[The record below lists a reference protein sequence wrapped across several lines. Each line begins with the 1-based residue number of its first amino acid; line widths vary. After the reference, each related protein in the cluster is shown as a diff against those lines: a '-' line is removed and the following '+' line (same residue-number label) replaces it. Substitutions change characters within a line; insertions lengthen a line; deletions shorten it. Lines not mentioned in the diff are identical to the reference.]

1 MTSWFAILSYPVSIT
16 MPPFQSCPKLR
27 CQIFRSCKTAGFT
40 YRLNV
45 SSIEG
50 DHCNFVAINASNPLE
65 KQFGKSKIIDTLP
78 GYNYTDFEDYL
89 TLPGNVCVV
98 NQQVADKHNLSVGQA
113 VYVHSQNLVEA
124 GQVWSLTSTWINY
137 TIVAIIN
144 DLSETIHNVAPP
156 IKPWHLRP
164 LDRAIFISL
173 ECADLQ
179 FNIMKQNM
187 SYFFIEADSTADID
201 QLTEHIVSTFNNT
214 DGFSGDGFFGVN
226 LKEMIIEDVKETATL
241 LRIIFIFFSFMS
253 LLVCSIL
260 VKNLME
266 MSLEEQMFEIGIL
279 RSMGSSRWMIFKLF
293 SSQVLIISVL
303 GSILGIG
310 FGLLL
315 SSYLINFLSNYI
327 VGIYPDVPPD
337 FHISVHITEIPF
349 VVGFSSGLIIPFMFG
364 LLPAI
369 RAARVEV
376 LKALDPKRDD
386 YIDDSWI
393 RQTRDYVLGTI
404 VGIGFSLL
412 GFLATNSGF
421 KTIFEL
427 LEIPDTLTLILTF
440 GGLLSLIT
448 GIIVLGATFLPIIA
462 NIISYLFYLV
472 FAKVRTITYRNIV
485 RNAKRTKNT
494 FAMLTIGIC
503 FLITISVILNS
514 QINGIYPGA
523 QYQIGGDL
531 RVGTIYGEMEAPFYL
546 NSELEQIDGI
556 DTIIPAK
563 MITHGCSIDGYANGL
578 LSPDNRSQFIIF
590 LTNITA
596 YKQMV
601 KQSLIKTEITAPA
614 DTSLLQILESM
625 EFGGKII
632 IQTGLNNFL
641 GKTVGDKVNVSFG
654 SCLEMEIAGVCEML
668 PGITPMFWSAPKNGY
683 RYIILGSLYDF
694 QKVVLEGYGDTDL
707 ILQRRFYNP
716 GNPNPDLGA
725 MNWWAIST
733 NGIIQARLTRF
744 YLPFQELI
752 RQQIEYR
759 HPQAG
764 INQSSNITVRGR
776 ISHTKAM
783 YLNLQQM
790 DGNIESTKFTQ

>member
-1 MTSWFAILSYPVSIT
+1 
-16 MPPFQSCPKLR
+16 
-27 CQIFRSCKTAGFT
+27 
-40 YRLNV
+40 
-45 SSIEG
+45 
-50 DHCNFVAINASNPLE
+50 
-65 KQFGKSKIIDTLP
+65 
-78 GYNYTDFEDYL
+78 
-89 TLPGNVCVV
+89 
-98 NQQVADKHNLSVGQA
+98 
-113 VYVHSQNLVEA
+113 
-124 GQVWSLTSTWINY
+124 
-137 TIVAIIN
+137 
-144 DLSETIHNVAPP
+144 
-156 IKPWHLRP
+156 
-164 LDRAIFISL
+164 
-173 ECADLQ
+173 
-179 FNIMKQNM
+179 
-187 SYFFIEADSTADID
+187 
-201 QLTEHIVSTFNNT
+201 
-214 DGFSGDGFFGVN
+214 
-226 LKEMIIEDVKETATL
+226 
-241 LRIIFIFFSFMS
+241 
-253 LLVCSIL
+253 
-260 VKNLME
+260 
-266 MSLEEQMFEIGIL
+266 
-279 RSMGSSRWMIFKLF
+279 
-293 SSQVLIISVL
+293 
-303 GSILGIG
+303 
-310 FGLLL
+310 
-315 SSYLINFLSNYI
+315 
-327 VGIYPDVPPD
+327 
-337 FHISVHITEIPF
+337 
-349 VVGFSSGLIIPFMFG
+349 MFG

-376 LKALDPKRDD
+376 LKALDPKRED

-523 QYQIGGDL
+523 HYQIVGDL

-683 RYIILGSLYDF
+683 R
-694 QKVVLEGYGDTDL
+694 
-707 ILQRRFYNP
+707 
-716 GNPNPDLGA
+716 
-725 MNWWAIST
+725 
-733 NGIIQARLTRF
+733 
-744 YLPFQELI
+744 
-752 RQQIEYR
+752 
-759 HPQAG
+759 
-764 INQSSNITVRGR
+764 
-776 ISHTKAM
+776 
-783 YLNLQQM
+783 
-790 DGNIESTKFTQ
+790 